1 MIEQIFANSYL
12 TAAQTWTFLILFGYI
27 VWKIIK

>member
-1 MIEQIFANSYL
+1 MIEQIIASSYL

-27 VWKIIK
+27 VWKVIK